1 MSKHFYSAKHRGKR
15 FDACYNISEQKV

>member
-15 FDACYNISEQKV
+15 CDACYNISEQKV